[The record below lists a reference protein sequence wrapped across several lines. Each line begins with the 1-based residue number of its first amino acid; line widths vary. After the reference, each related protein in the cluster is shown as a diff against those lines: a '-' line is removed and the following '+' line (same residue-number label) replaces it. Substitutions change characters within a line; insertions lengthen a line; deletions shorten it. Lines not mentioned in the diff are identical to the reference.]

1 MTPSYCNMLNVET
14 EDPLAKEDITKEQE
28 DGSATSKR
36 PRGKTITKARQHK
49 VAATASTVQQI

>member
-1 MTPSYCNMLNVET
+1 MLNVET